1 MKTENLQN
9 VGKHAFEVAGLGLA
23 PFRFIGASE
32 NVITYPDG
40 TQKAGGSCDY
50 CGTGIRTE
58 CWVKSSDGKQ
68 FKVGCNCIEKVGDKG
83 LMQAYKN
90 SPEYRQHQRELRAAK
105 DAKITAQLKSLIDA
119 NRTLLATM
127 PHPMGFTNRQTGQP
141 LTYLDQVEW
150 YFNNC
155 GATGRAD
162 LLKGIQ
168 RKLSQALAA
177 H

>member
-1 MKTENLQN
+1 MKTDIVEN
-9 VGKHAFEVAGLGLA
+9 VGKHAFELAGLGLA
-23 PFRFIGASE
+23 PFRFVGASE

-90 SPEYRQHQRELRAAK
+90 SPEYRQHQRELKAAH
-105 DAKITAQLKSLIDA
+105 DKIVFEQLTALINA
-119 NRTLLATM
+119 NREKLASM
-127 PHPMGFTNRQTGQP
+127 PHPYGFTDRQTGKP
-141 LTYLDQVEW
+141 LTYLDQVNW
-150 YFNNC
+150 MLSNC
-155 GATGRAD
+155 GASGRAD
-162 LLKGIQ
+162 MLKGLN
-168 RKLSQALAA
+168 RKLA
-177 H
+177 